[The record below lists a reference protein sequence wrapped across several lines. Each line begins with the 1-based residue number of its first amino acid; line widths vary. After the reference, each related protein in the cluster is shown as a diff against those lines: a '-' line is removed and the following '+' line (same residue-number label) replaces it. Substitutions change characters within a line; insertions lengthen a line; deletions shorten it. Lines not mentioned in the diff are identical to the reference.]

1 MLNQP
6 KRILS
11 AILFIVYVS
20 SACTQ
25 VEIKADEKTT
35 STNKIINGEL
45 ENNESSTV
53 SIKLNGNP
61 HCTGTIIQPKVI
73 LTAGHCVAQVDNGQ
87 ALEFMNMGRLTVH
100 VLINQNI
107 TETANVTD
115 VLMYPLW
122 DGQGFTD
129 GNDAALMYL
138 DQALTPT
145 PVPLDTV
152 DPTNR
157 VGTVGKAVGFG
168 VTDSN
173 NPQSNA
179 IGNKMSVGLKVLE
192 LTSGGKLLSLGS
204 PDQIHR
210 SQCFGDSGGPLFFQS
225 AQGQV
230 VSGITSYGDR
240 NCSIEAF
247 STSVFHK
254 LDWINQNINGPVN
267 GKHSLNDLNQP
278 NQGLPNDPN
287 QGLPN
292 DPNQGLPN
300 DPDDPNQGFPDD
312 PNQGFPDDPNQGFPD
327 DPNQQGISDC
337 MTLHDCVSSCEDQ
350 MCISYCFQIADPQSI
365 QSINALYTCIA
376 QNQCNDDFC
385 VESLCGNEIQAC
397 MGF

>member
-1 MLNQP
+1 MFNQFQS
-6 KRILS
+6 ILS
-11 AILFIVYVS
+11 VLCFITCLL

-25 VEIKADEKTT
+25 IEVTDEKNS

-73 LTAGHCVAQVDNGQ
+73 LTAGHCVAQVNNGQ
-87 ALEFMNMGRLTVH
+87 ALEFMNMGRLTVD
-100 VLINQNI
+100 VLINQNV
-107 TETANVTD
+107 TETANVID

-138 DQALTPT
+138 DQMLTPT

-168 VTDSN
+168 VTDGN
-173 NPQSNA
+173 NLQSNA
-179 IGNKMSVGLKVLE
+179 NGNKMSVGLKVLD
-192 LTSGGKLLSLGS
+192 LAADGKLLSLGS
-204 PDQIHR
+204 PDQVHR
-210 SQCFGDSGGPLFFQS
+210 SQCFGDSGGPLFFQTP
-225 AQGQV
+225 QGQV
-230 VSGITSYGDR
+230 VSGITSYGDQT
-240 NCSIEAF
+240 CSIEAF

-254 LDWINQNINGPVN
+254 LDCINQNINGPVN
-267 GKHSLNDLNQP
+267 GKHSLNDP
-278 NQGLPNDPN
+278 NQGLPNDPNQGFPNDPN

-292 DPNQGLPN
+292 DPNQGF
-300 DPDDPNQGFPDD
+300 PDENDPNQGFPDEND
-312 PNQGFPDDPNQGFPD
+312 PNQGFPN

-337 MTLHDCVSSCEDQ
+337 MTLQDCVSSCEDQ
-350 MCISYCFQIADPQSI
+350 MCVEYCFQIADPQST
-365 QSINALYTCIA
+365 QALNALYTCIA

-397 MGF
+397 LGF